1 MEQIIEHFK
10 VLNRSKLGSDLHL
23 CGTSKEQID
32 LINYLKGSDL
42 QQMSED
48 ISVHADDIDDEVENV
63 IGETQILIAENVI
76 AETEELISEN
86 IEIKRQL
93 RNIIKE
99 NRILNGLIADLN
111 KEKYDCI
118 YGINKILLKID
129 FIVGRLNKY
138 HPLPKNRGNNTL
150 YNFDINRKLSEIGWI
165 IHENYQCNRI
175 INTHN
180 TINDKI
186 RLDNHEINI
195 FLKYFHSSTF
205 GEILNNS
212 EFIEFNDLD
221 ENNLNQIIQHFII
234 IKPTIYMDAPRHY
247 KEIDV
252 LFVLYNKYENILNM
266 YERTINRKYPLFK
279 YPEHLIG

>member
-111 KEKYDCI
+111 KEKY
-118 YGINKILLKID
+118 
-129 FIVGRLNKY
+129 V
-138 HPLPKNRGNNTL
+138 
-150 YNFDINRKLSEIGWI
+150 
-165 IHENYQCNRI
+165 
-175 INTHN
+175 
-180 TINDKI
+180 
-186 RLDNHEINI
+186 
-195 FLKYFHSSTF
+195 
-205 GEILNNS
+205 
-212 EFIEFNDLD
+212 
-221 ENNLNQIIQHFII
+221 NQIS
-234 IKPTIYMDAPRHY
+234 
-247 KEIDV
+247 
-252 LFVLYNKYENILNM
+252 
-266 YERTINRKYPLFK
+266 
-279 YPEHLIG
+279 